1 MELNRID
8 LEGPSITYEM
18 LARRVCRHGTKPFA
32 FVYGKSQNANP
43 MSYSKEEFRTAVQR
57 AGILQGLLF
66 QDISTAI
73 NVGLS
78 QTIRGIEPTP
88 TPLEKVVKA

>member
-1 MELNRID
+1 VNPL
-8 LEGPSITYEM
+8 SY
-18 LARRVCRHGTKPFA
+18 TKVA
-32 FVYGKSQNANP
+32 FR
-43 MSYSKEEFRTAVQR
+43 EAVQR

-78 QTIRGIEPTP
+78 QTLNGIEPTV